1 MSEIA
6 VVTGAGTGV
15 GRAVVLKLAAAG
27 WNVALIGRTQRT
39 LDETISLHD
48 GGSGKLVPF
57 VCDVSDES
65 AVNKTAANVRA
76 RLGDASL
83 LVNSAGT
90 NVPRRS
96 LAELS
101 SADYRQ
107 IIEANL
113 NGSFYCVAAFLPA
126 MRRAGFGTI
135 VNIVSD
141 AGLTANAFAGSA
153 YIASKFG
160 LTGLTQTINVE
171 ERKNGIRACAI
182 SPGEI
187 DTPILEKRPAP
198 VSLERRQKMLQ
209 PQDVAECV
217 MLAVNLPK
225 RAVVEQLV
233 VRPTF

>member
-1 MSEIA
+1 MGEIA
-6 VVTGAGTGV
+6 VVTGAGSGV

-27 WNVALIGRTQRT
+27 WDVALVGRTPRT
-39 LDETISLHD
+39 LDETISLCAD
-48 GGSGKLVPF
+48 ATGKLLSF
-57 VCDVSDES
+57 VCDVADES
-65 AVNKTAANVRA
+65 AVNKMAVNVRQQ
-76 RLGDASL
+76 LGDASL
-83 LVNSAGT
+83 QVNSAGT

-101 SADYRQ
+101 GDDYRQ
-107 IIEANL
+107 IIDANL

-141 AGLTANAFAGSA
+141 AGLLANAFAGPA

-160 LTGLTQTINVE
+160 LTGLTQAINAE

-198 VSLERRQKMLQ
+198 VSLERRQRMLQ
-209 PQDVAECV
+209 AEDVAECV
-217 MLAVNLPK
+217 MLAVNLPR
-225 RAVVEQLV
+225 RAIVEQLV